1 MLIRIHDTDYEGN
14 PVDCTGDYFR
24 GETALDIVEGM
35 KMNPYQ
41 SHLTP
46 HGLMYETLAII
57 HQKDFRLPDDPN
69 EAAVVFLQKLTAL
82 GYAHFELEDAEIDM
96 RPCIAVRSI
105 DKTK

>member
-69 EAAVVFLQKLTAL
+69 EAAGVFLQKLTAL

-96 RPCIAVRSI
+96 QHYTEVYPVEKA
-105 DKTK
+105 K